1 MTTDSAVLLSGG
13 LDSAVLLAHEAER
26 GRVHPVYVSV
36 GLAWEA
42 AELAML
48 TRLLAWRRF
57 EGRVAPLARLEFNM
71 RDVYAPTHWAIQGRP
86 PAYDT
91 PDKAVY
97 LAGRNVVLLAKAGVF
112 CAERQL
118 RRVALG
124 PLSGNPFPDATPA
137 FFEAMSR
144 ALTLGLDTPL
154 EVVTPFVSMHKMEV
168 IRRGTAL
175 GVPFALTLSCM
186 QPVDGVDAGAPRH
199 CGRCSKC
206 RERRDAFRAA
216 DTADPTDYAHPSPRQ
231 GRDTS
236 GAARPFLTR
245 PTD

>member
-1 MTTDSAVLLSGG
+1 MIPVTTDSVVLISGG

-48 TRLLAWRRF
+48 TRLLASRLF
-57 EGRVAPLARLEFNM
+57 GDRVAPLARLEFSM
-71 RDVYAPTHWAIQGRP
+71 RDVYASTHWAIQGRP

-91 PDKAVY
+91 PDEDVY

-112 CAERQL
+112 CAERHL
-118 RRVALG
+118 TRVALG

-137 FFEAMSR
+137 FFAAMGR
-144 ALTLGLDTPL
+144 ALTLGLDAPL
-154 EVVTPFVSMHKMEV
+154 EVVTPFATLHKDDV

-175 GVPFALTLSCM
+175 GVPLVHTLSCM
-186 QPVDGVDAGAPRH
+186 QPIDGVDDGAPRH

-216 DTADPTDYAHPSPRQ
+216 ETVDPTDYAQPSPR
-231 GRDTS
+231 R
-236 GAARPFLTR
+236 AASVLKP
-245 PTD
+245 